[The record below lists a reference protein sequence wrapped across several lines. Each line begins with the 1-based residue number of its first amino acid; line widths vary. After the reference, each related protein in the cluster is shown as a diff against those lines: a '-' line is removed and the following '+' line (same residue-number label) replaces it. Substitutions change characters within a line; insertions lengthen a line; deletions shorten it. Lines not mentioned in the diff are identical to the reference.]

1 MGKMRRSKIS
11 LESLPISLRHVRYVR
26 QITRHYESL
35 SVHNI
40 VHIGSRPEADGP
52 LVLNL

>member
-1 MGKMRRSKIS
+1 MRSDGENAQIQNF
-11 LESLPISLRHVRYVR
+11 LEVATHIFAARYVR

-40 VHIGSRPEADGP
+40 VHIGSYRFPPQG
-52 LVLNL
+52 